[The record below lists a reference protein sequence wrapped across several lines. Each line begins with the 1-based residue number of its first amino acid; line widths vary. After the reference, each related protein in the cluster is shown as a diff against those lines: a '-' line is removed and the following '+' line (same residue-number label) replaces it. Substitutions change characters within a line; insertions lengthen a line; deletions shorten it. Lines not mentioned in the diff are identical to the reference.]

1 MSSNGFDGSA
11 HRNPGT
17 SAQQRGVS
25 IDHLLKLL
33 HGEGPHRLAGWLRLE
48 DAWFFRERV
57 NALASWSGG
66 LFLQLQ
72 IQRSSKLEGTVL
84 LQLVSR
90 DRNDALDNGLHVLRL
105 QSSGFGDGAIS
116 LRCSHDTAGG
126 LHRLHRFHRLHGGH
140 YDLRMRANVLR
151 GLC

>member
-1 MSSNGFDGSA
+1 MGLMGPPTA
-11 HRNPGT
+11 TQKRVR
-17 SAQQRGVS
+17 QRAVS
-25 IDHLLKLL
+25 VDHLLKLL
-33 HGEGPHRLAGWLRLE
+33 HGESPHRLAGWLRLE
-48 DAWFFRERV
+48 DAWLFREGV
-57 NALASWSGG
+57 NALTSWSGG

-72 IQRSSKLEGTVL
+72 IQRSSELEGTVF

-140 YDLRMRANVLR
+140 YDLQMRANVLS
-151 GLC
+151 GPY